1 MLNPTDLVHGLQD
14 MRDQGYLSD
23 ALLRHAVK
31 TIAGSDDRVD
41 WVGAFLLRE
50 DGVTLWLHDYVG
62 APAEYAEVQVGSGV
76 AGTAVSSKENMTVG
90 DVTKLPDYLP
100 CNAEIQSELVVLIR
114 AGDQVFG
121 GLDLGS
127 EQPAVFTAADEA
139 AVVTVAE
146 KLAEQLVAERR

>member
-23 ALLRHAVK
+23 ALLRHAVR
-31 TIAGSDDRVD
+31 TIAGSDDRFD

-62 APAEYAEVQVGSGV
+62 APAEYAEIPVGVGV
-76 AGTAVSSKENMTVG
+76 AGAAVSAKENRTVG
-90 DVTKLPDYLP
+90 DVTKVDDYHP
-100 CNAEIQSELVVLIR
+100 CSPEIQSELVVLIR

-121 GLDLGS
+121 GLDVGS
-127 EQPAVFTAADEA
+127 EQPSVFTAADES
-139 AVVTVAE
+139 AVEAIAE